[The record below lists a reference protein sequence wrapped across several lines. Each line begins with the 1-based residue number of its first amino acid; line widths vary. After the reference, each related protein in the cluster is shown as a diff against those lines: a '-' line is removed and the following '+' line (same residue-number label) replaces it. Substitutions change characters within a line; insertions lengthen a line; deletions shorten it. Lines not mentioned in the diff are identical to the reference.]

1 MISFSLT
8 EDQTLMRSEVAA
20 FAGSLRTNMR
30 AHEAAR
36 GLPESVRKTAHDM
49 GLGLVGLP
57 ESLGGAGLGLTTAVL
72 LEEEI
77 ASGDPAAAFG
87 FGGAGAFGLAV
98 ADLAGEEQAKALL
111 SPFTAGDAHS
121 RFGAVAW
128 GEKAPVPDRT
138 GFATTATKDG
148 DGWRLDGEKSYVLNA
163 DRAEVFLVFAQVVKE
178 KGWGGIGAFVVRK
191 DAPGVTVGE
200 RVRTLGLEV
209 ASIGSLRLS
218 GVKVKNADRLEV
230 AGDFSSALLRF
241 FVKGALLVA
250 ARAVGLSRAAVE
262 VTLEYCQTRMA
273 FGKPVGHFQAIAFTL
288 ADRSMD
294 VEASRAMVWRAA
306 TAWDADGGAAARV
319 AGSPAEK
326 DALLQ
331 SAYAISF
338 AYEAAMRCGDDA
350 VQLHGGAGFIRD
362 YPVEKFM
369 RDAKQL
375 QLCVMT
381 AEQADQLAAAI
392 SIGLAPDLAAVLPSA
407 EAQNTLV

>member
-8 EDQTLMRSEVAA
+8 EDQTLMRNEVAA

-30 AHEAAR
+30 AHETAR
-36 GLPESVRKTAHDM
+36 ELPESVRKAAHEM
-49 GLGLVGLP
+49 GLGLVGIP
-57 ESLGGAGLGLTTAVL
+57 EAIGGAGLGLTTAVI

-87 FGGAGAFGLAV
+87 FAGPGAFGLAI

-111 SPFTAGDAHS
+111 SPFTGGDAHA

-128 GEKAPVPDRT
+128 GEKVPVADRP

-163 DRAEVFLVFAQVVKE
+163 DRAEVFLVFAQVEKE
-178 KGWGGIGAFVVRK
+178 KGWGGIGAFVVRSGA
-191 DAPGVTVGE
+191 DGLTVGE
-200 RVRTLGLEV
+200 RVKTLGLDV
-209 ASIGSLRLS
+209 ASIGSLRLT
-218 GVKVKNADRLEV
+218 GVKVKDADRLV
-230 AGDFSSALLRF
+230 VSGDFSSALLRF
-241 FVKGALLVA
+241 FVKSALIVA
-250 ARAVGLSRAAVE
+250 SRAVGLSRAAVD
-262 VTLEYCQTRMA
+262 VTLEYCQNRKA

-294 VEASRAMVWRAA
+294 VEASRALVWRAA
-306 TAWDADGGAAARV
+306 TAWDLDGGAPARV
-319 AGSPAEK
+319 TGSPAEK

-331 SAYAISF
+331 SAFAISF

-350 VQLHGGAGFIRD
+350 VQLHGGAGFVRD

-381 AEQADQLAAAI
+381 AEQADQLAAAL
-392 SIGLAPDLAAVLPSA
+392 SLGLAPDLASVLPSA